1 MRCTCQTVQREV
13 ATPQANT
20 AQTTPTSLTSH
31 AYSSSIESHRI
42 PHNPLP
48 PPTPPTTHPQPNQ
61 TQKKNQMAGL
71 TPLAQTARRR
81 PKPAGDEEAGSV
93 LKLGEMANS
102 AALSTAAAYELLLKI
117 EEARAKDPKLPL
129 THNDLII
136 KNNAYLN
143 LFARHKGSDMVQQVT
158 SEAETL
164 TQLAEFERAQLGGFF
179 SFPFLFLFLFCCL
192 AGWLRC
198 VGCVA
203 LVDGWMVWQGGGQ
216 WKKIVDWTP
225 STIKHGRFEEKPRLT
240 REIST
245 GSLCCDTAEEARTLI
260 PSLEGKIT
268 DEDLQVVLDNIAKLR
283 FY

>member
-1 MRCTCQTVQREV
+1 MPTVV
-13 ATPQANT
+13 ASNRIA
-20 AQTTPTSLTSH
+20 SH
-31 AYSSSIESHRI
+31 TIHSHLQHLQ
-42 PHNPLP
+42 PH
-48 PPTPPTTHPQPNQ
+48 THNQ
-61 TQKKNQMAGL
+61 TKPKKKNQMAGL

-192 AGWLRC
+192 AGWLC
-198 VGCVA
+198 C
-203 LVDGWMVWQGGGQ
+203 GGIGLQ
-216 WKKIVDWTP
+216 AGDVLCRAAP
-225 STIKHGRFEEKPRLT
+225 S
-240 REIST
+240 
-245 GSLCCDTAEEARTLI
+245 
-260 PSLEGKIT
+260 
-268 DEDLQVVLDNIAKLR
+268 
-283 FY
+283 

>member
-1 MRCTCQTVQREV
+1 
-13 ATPQANT
+13 
-20 AQTTPTSLTSH
+20 
-31 AYSSSIESHRI
+31 
-42 PHNPLP
+42 
-48 PPTPPTTHPQPNQ
+48 
-61 TQKKNQMAGL
+61 MAGL

-164 TQLAEFERAQLGGFF
+164 TQLAEFERAQLG
-179 SFPFLFLFLFCCL
+179 
-192 AGWLRC
+192 
-198 VGCVA
+198 
-203 LVDGWMVWQGGGQ
+203 
-216 WKKIVDWTP
+216 
-225 STIKHGRFEEKPRLT
+225 
-240 REIST
+240 
-245 GSLCCDTAEEARTLI
+245 SLCCDTAEEARTLI